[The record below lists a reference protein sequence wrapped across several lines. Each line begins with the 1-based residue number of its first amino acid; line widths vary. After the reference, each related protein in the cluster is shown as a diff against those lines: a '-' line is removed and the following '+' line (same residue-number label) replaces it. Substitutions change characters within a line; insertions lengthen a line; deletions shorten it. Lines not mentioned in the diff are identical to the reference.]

1 MAGTLY
7 LGLSAQPG
15 KAFEGI
21 PRPNQGIEKLQSEI
35 NKRISP
41 ELACKF
47 EVQETEGK
55 KVIQVMIPKG
65 DDPPYAVDDNKIY
78 LRTETETGMAVRD
91 EIVDM
96 VLQGKKQQLGENAPV
111 QADPLPI
118 FSSKDA
124 GDTKTKDEVDSD
136 EQAPPRTGV
145 EIVSVDKRGGE
156 NYFTVRDLRNGSMVK
171 NVTLKSSRKL
181 WHYAISQYSKLPAKI
196 EKMDITWQ
204 GDMGLVTQKKRG
216 NYNSYDLIQRTSD
229 GYRHYYGVTDD
240 GIHGT
245 WEGLI

>member
-1 MAGTLY
+1 
-7 LGLSAQPG
+7 
-15 KAFEGI
+15 
-21 PRPNQGIEKLQSEI
+21 
-35 NKRISP
+35 
-41 ELACKF
+41 
-47 EVQETEGK
+47 
-55 KVIQVMIPKG
+55 MIPKG

-78 LRTETETGMAVRD
+78 LRTEAETGMAVRD
-91 EIVDM
+91 EIVEM
-96 VLQGKKQQLGENAPV
+96 VLQGKRKQQGSIAASHAE
-111 QADPLPI
+111 PLPI

-124 GDTKTKDEVDSD
+124 VDMKPKDEVDSD

-145 EIVSVDKRGGE
+145 EIVSVTKRGGE

-204 GDMGLVTQKKRG
+204 GDLGLVSQKKRG

-229 GYRHYYGVTDD
+229 GYRHFYGVTDD
-240 GIHGT
+240 GIHDT